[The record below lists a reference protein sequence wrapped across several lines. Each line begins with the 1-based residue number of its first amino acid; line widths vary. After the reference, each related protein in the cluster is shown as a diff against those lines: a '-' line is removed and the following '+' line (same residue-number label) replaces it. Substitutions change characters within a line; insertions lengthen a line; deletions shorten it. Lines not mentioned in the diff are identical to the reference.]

1 VNTRLSDAFDYQA
14 QACTTLGSPFMGKLC
29 RVLATRLVRGT
40 PLTDRLFDWQGYI
53 GPRGD
58 SVPLRLCGALHALHL
73 QGNAALMAVYPPHI
87 ASDDALWLAVSQVL
101 ADHADFI
108 DTFIDSPPQT
118 NEVRRAAALIAAGHV
133 ISSHFR
139 NPMRVS
145 ELGAS
150 AGLNLNWDRFAVDIN
165 GTRLGPPNATVTLA
179 PDWTGAT
186 PPITTP
192 KVVER
197 RGVDLNP
204 VDPATDSLRL
214 RAYLWADQ
222 PHRRILTDAALALP
236 HATVDKAD
244 AIDWLAARLPH
255 IAGQTHMIYTT
266 VAWQYFL
273 VEKQRD
279 GLRMIETAGAT
290 ATPDTP
296 LAFVQMEN
304 DGGDNGAALTL
315 RLWPN
320 TFGSD
325 APLTLG
331 RVDFHGRWVDWTA

>member
-1 VNTRLSDAFDYQA
+1 
-14 QACTTLGSPFMGKLC
+14 M
-29 RVLATRLVRGT
+29 
-40 PLTDRLFDWQGYI
+40 
-53 GPRGD
+53 
-58 SVPLRLCGALHALHL
+58 
-73 QGNAALMAVYPPHI
+73 
-87 ASDDALWLAVSQVL
+87 
-101 ADHADFI
+101 
-108 DTFIDSPPQT
+108 
-118 NEVRRAAALIAAGHV
+118 
-133 ISSHFR
+133 ISNHFP

-150 AGLNLNWDRFAVDIN
+150 AGLNLNWDHFAVDIN
-165 GTRLGPPNATVTLA
+165 AARLGPSNATVTLA

-186 PPITTP
+186 PPMTAP
-192 KVVER
+192 KVIER

-204 VDPATDSLRL
+204 VDPAADSLRL
-214 RAYLWADQ
+214 RAYLWPDQ

-236 HATVDKAD
+236 HARVDKAD

-266 VAWQYFL
+266 IAWQYFPT
-273 VEKQRD
+273 EKQRD

-290 ATPDTP
+290 ATPNTP

-304 DGGDNGAALTL
+304 DGGENGAALTL

-320 TFGSD
+320 TCASD